1 MLPIIPLLVLVAGI
15 LMYALASNAK
25 VVEIGRA
32 MMWTAL
38 LVCLFALS
46 SWHAITLTTTVH

>member
-15 LMYALASNAK
+15 LVYVLATNTK

-38 LVCLFALS
+38 LVCLLALS
-46 SWHAITLTTTVH
+46 QWHAITLSTTYH

>member
-15 LMYALASNAK
+15 LVYALASNAK

-32 MMWTAL
+32 MLWTAL
-38 LVCLFALS
+38 LVCLLS
-46 SWHAITLTTTVH
+46 LAAWHSIAIGVSTH